1 MSATAAVNDSIVPL
15 EDYPALRRPHE
26 KKHSSSWIRDAA
38 GGKIPG
44 AFKFNG
50 KGKWF
55 VHLDIHD
62 TEVRKMAS
70 PSRKE
75 MTSIESLASR
85 LGLDQDDIRTAME
98 AASR

>member
-1 MSATAAVNDSIVPL
+1 MSASPVIDESIVPL
-15 EDYPALRRPHE
+15 EDYAALRRPKE

-38 GGKIPG
+38 TGKIPG

-62 TEVRKMAS
+62 EEVRKMAS
-70 PSRKE
+70 PAKNE
-75 MTSIESLASR
+75 MSSIEDLARR
-85 LGLDQDDIRTAME
+85 LGLGDDDIRTALE